1 MEILRAYSFQI
12 VALGTVIL
20 AITSSLVGSINLYKG
35 QSLIGDAM
43 GHSTLSGVIIAYML
57 FATRNPVILLLGAM
71 TTASISYFMIEYAKK
86 NSKIG
91 LDANMAIYLSGF
103 FGLGLVLKSYIQG
116 NINFVGASQAG
127 LDNYIFGQA
136 AYLLQFDVILISI
149 CAIICTFIIAYFFKE
164 FKVYLFDR
172 EFAMLTGIPVK
183 ILDYLVLF
191 MTILTIGVGIKAVGV
206 ILISSFLIMPC
217 VSARRWSD
225 KYINTLIIG
234 AIFSMLS
241 ALVGSYLSTMYK
253 GFSTG
258 PVIILVSGIIFLISL
273 IFGKNGIIRS
283 GGR

>member
-1 MEILRAYSFQI
+1 MEILRSYSFQI

-43 GHSTLSGVIIAYML
+43 GHSTLAGVIIAYML
-57 FATRNPVILLLGAM
+57 FATRNPIVLLLGAM
-71 TTASISYFMIEYAKK
+71 STASISYFLIDYAKK

-116 NINFVGASQAG
+116 NENFIGASQAG

-136 AYLLQFDVILISI
+136 AYLLQFDVILISVCAVI
-149 CAIICTFIIAYFFKE
+149 CSSIIIYFFKE

-172 EFAMLTGIPVK
+172 EFAILTGVPVNV
-183 ILDYLVLF
+183 LDYLVLF

-217 VSARRWSD
+217 VSARIWSN

-234 AIFSMLS
+234 SIFSAIS
-241 ALVGSYLSTMYK
+241 ALLGSYLSTMYK